1 MVLHFTDRP
10 LSVLKKAALCSLII
24 GVCLLVIKFIA
35 YALTGS
41 AAILSDAAESIV
53 NVLTA
58 SFALYSIKVAS
69 KPADECHPY
78 GHGKIEFFSAALEGG
93 SIIVAAIWI
102 LYRALQELI
111 MGPVLH
117 QLDIGLML
125 VAFAAAINSILGWHL
140 IKTGKREK
148 SLILEADGKHILTD
162 VVTSVAVVIGLLI
175 VYFTHWLIVDSIIA
189 ILVALNIIYAGLKLL
204 RISASG
210 MMDATSS
217 EDDAFIRQLL
227 TEPTFHDICGYHK
240 LRHRRSGNT
249 HFVDFHL
256 IFPKNFVIESAH
268 AIATAVEAKIA
279 TSLGDASVMAHIEP
293 CRKIGCP
300 NCSRRTSI
308 TS

>member
-10 LSVLKKAALCSLII
+10 LSSLKKAALYSLTV
-24 GVCLLVIKFIA
+24 GVCLLIIKFIA

-93 SIIVAAIWI
+93 SIIVAAVWI
-102 LYRALQELI
+102 LYRSLQELI

-125 VAFAAAINSILGWHL
+125 VAFAAAINAILGWHL
-140 IKTGKREK
+140 IKTGKKEK
-148 SLILEADGKHILTD
+148 SLTLEADGKHILTD
-162 VVTSVAVVIGLLI
+162 VVTSVAVVAGLLI
-175 VYFTHWLIVDSIIA
+175 VYFTRWLIVDSIIA

-204 RISASG
+204 RVSASG
-210 MMDATSS
+210 MMDASS
-217 EDDAFIRQLL
+217 PQDEVLIRQILV
-227 TEPTFHDICGYHK
+227 EPTFHDICGYHK
-240 LRHRRSGNT
+240 LRHRLSGNT

-256 IFPKNFVIESAH
+256 IFPKKFVIEAAH

-279 TSLGDASVMAHIEP
+279 ASLGDASVMAHIEP
-293 CRKIGCP
+293 CRKVDCP
-300 NCSRRTSI
+300 NCSNRKSI
-308 TS
+308 IS